1 MHEVESI
8 EGKITSIPFDCVFIE
23 GYLNEAGSA
32 FGVWNDEK
40 CYYILDDGDFF
51 EPKKV
56 GLPGDKVHYF
66 NLSLIIN
73 FLIDH
78 FESGS

>member
-8 EGKITSIPFDCVFIE
+8 DGKITSIPFDCVFVR
-23 GYLNEAGSA
+23 GKGGTA

-56 GLPGDKVHYF
+56 DLPGDKVNYF
-66 NLSLIIN
+66 NLSLITN
-73 FLIDH
+73 FLSDH